1 MRLWL
6 DCFGGYRRFAMTS
19 LLANFAPPAWLL
31 PIPSS
36 DDPSPAK
43 RPLNSRLNNDKLERV
58 FGVRLPDWRLA
69 LRFCMAG

>member
-1 MRLWL
+1 MTA
-6 DCFGGYRRFAMTS
+6 GGVS
-19 LLANFAPPAWLL
+19 
-31 PIPSS
+31 IPSS